1 MEPWLPI
8 IDHFRRQSVWCVAVS
23 KLSKGELKTAFALS
37 SVVGLRMFGLFLIM
51 PVFSAYALHLAGA
64 TPLLVGL
71 AIGIYGFAQALLQVP
86 VGLLS
91 DRIGRHVTITL
102 GLLVF
107 AIGSVVAAMAHGI
120 HGIILG
126 RVLQGMGAVSGA
138 SQALAADHSRDDNRG
153 KVMGIIGVSIGFAFV
168 LAIILSAP
176 LASFAG
182 LVGLFGLTAV
192 LALAAI
198 GLLWLLVPLPADH
211 RAPASARPG
220 TVLRMLVTPQLMV
233 LNVSIFMMH
242 TMLTAAFVALPLM
255 LMRNTGMALDH
266 QWQLYLPV
274 MLVSAVIMGGVLRR
288 VTSVAGNM
296 RLVVVCALGLGL
308 SLCGFSEVGDGPLLL
323 WLSAIVFFSAFNLLE
338 ASLPSLVSRL
348 APTHMRGAALGAY
361 ATSQFLGAGVGGVMG
376 GVMLQ
381 HTSLHAVFAAAAS
394 LTLLWLPLLL
404 WGRSRVV
411 VADTVVSA

>member
-1 MEPWLPI
+1 M
-8 IDHFRRQSVWCVAVS
+8 S

-64 TPLLVGL
+64 TPLLIGL

-107 AIGSVVAAMAHGI
+107 VIGSVVAAISHGI

-138 SQALAADHSRDDNRG
+138 SQALAADHSRDDNRS
-153 KVMGIIGVSIGFAFV
+153 KVMGIIGISIGFAFI

-176 LASFAG
+176 LAQLSG
-182 LVGLFGLTAV
+182 LSGLFWLTAV
-192 LALAAI
+192 LALIAI
-198 GLLWLLVPLPADH
+198 GLLWLLVPRPA
-211 RAPASARPG
+211 RRTAPDSARPAA
-220 TVLRMLVTPQLMV
+220 VLHMLVRPQLMV

-255 LMRNTGMALDH
+255 LVRNTGITLDH
-266 QWQLYLPV
+266 QWELYLPV
-274 MLVSAVIMGGVLRR
+274 MLVSVVVMGGVLRR
-288 VTSVAGNM
+288 VTSVAGSM
-296 RLVVVCALGLGL
+296 RLVLVCALGLGL
-308 SLCGFSEVGDGPLLL
+308 ALCGFGAAGNGHLLL
-323 WLSAIVFFSAFNLLE
+323 WLSAIVFFSSFNLLE

-348 APTHMRGAALGAY
+348 APAHMRGAALGAY
-361 ATSQFLGAGVGGVMG
+361 ATSQFLGAGVGGVLG

-381 HTSLHAVFAAAAS
+381 HISLSAVFVAAAA

-404 WGRSRVV
+404 WGHSRVV
-411 VADTVVSA
+411 AADTALTAA

>member
-1 MEPWLPI
+1 MWL
-8 IDHFRRQSVWCVAVS
+8 VAVS
-23 KLSKGELKTAFALS
+23 KLSKSELKTAFALS

-51 PVFSAYALHLAGA
+51 PVFSAYALHLSGA
-64 TPLLVGL
+64 TPLLIGL
-71 AIGIYGFAQALLQVP
+71 AIGVYGFAQALLQVP

-91 DRIGRHVTITL
+91 DRIGRHLTITL

-107 AIGSVVAAMAHGI
+107 VLGSAVAALAHGI

-138 SQALAADHSRDDNRG
+138 SQALAADHSRDDNRS
-153 KVMGIIGVSIGFAFV
+153 KVMGIIGISIGFAFV

-176 LASFAG
+176 LAVIAG
-182 LVGLFGLTAV
+182 LPGLFGLTAL

-198 GLLWLLVPLPADH
+198 GLLWALVPRPLHH

-220 TVLRMLVTPQLMV
+220 SVLRMLVTPQLMV

-266 QWQLYLPV
+266 QWELYLPV
-274 MLVSAVIMGGVLRR
+274 MLVSAVVMGGVLRR
-288 VTSVAGNM
+288 VTSVAGSM
-296 RLVVVCALGLGL
+296 RLVLTCALGLGL
-308 SLCGFSEVGDGPLLL
+308 ALCGFSAVGNGHVLL
-323 WLSAIVFFSAFNLLE
+323 WLSAMVFFSAFNLLE

-361 ATSQFLGAGVGGVMG
+361 ATSQFLGAGVGGVLG

-381 HTSLHAVFAAAAS
+381 HLSLSAVFAAAAT
-394 LTLLWLPLLL
+394 LTLLWVPILL

-411 VADTVVSA
+411 AADAALTV

>member
-1 MEPWLPI
+1 
-8 IDHFRRQSVWCVAVS
+8 VS
-23 KLSKGELKTAFALS
+23 KLSKQELNTAFALS

-51 PVFSAYALHLAGA
+51 PVFTAYAIHLPGA

-91 DRIGRHVTITL
+91 DRIGRHLTITV

-107 AIGSVVAAMAHGI
+107 VVGSVVAAMAHGI
-120 HGIILG
+120 VGIIVG

-138 SQALAADHSRDDNRG
+138 SQALAADHSRDDNRS
-153 KVMGIIGVSIGFAFV
+153 KVMGIIGVSIGLAFV

-176 LASFAG
+176 LAEISG
-182 LVGLFGLTAV
+182 LSGLFGLTAL

-198 GLLWLLVPLPADH
+198 GLLWMLVPRPAQ
-211 RAPASARPG
+211 RTAPAAARPG
-220 TVLRMLVTPQLMV
+220 AVLRMLVKPQLMV
-233 LNVSIFMMH
+233 LNVSVFMMH

-255 LMRNTGMALDH
+255 LMRDTGFALDR
-266 QWQLYLPV
+266 QWELYLPV
-274 MLVSAVIMGGVLRR
+274 MLISAVVMGGVLRR
-288 VTSVAGNM
+288 VTSVSGSM
-296 RLVVVCALGLGL
+296 HLILICALGLGL
-308 SLCGFSEVGDGPLLL
+308 ALYGFSTAGHGHLIL
-323 WLSAIVFFSAFNLLE
+323 WLAAIVFFSAFNLLE

-348 APTHMRGAALGAY
+348 APPHMRGAALGAY
-361 ATSQFLGAGVGGVMG
+361 ATSQFLGAGVGGVLG

-381 HTSLHAVFAAAAS
+381 HMGISAVFAAAAA
-394 LTLLWLPLLL
+394 LIILWLPLLL

-411 VADTVVSA
+411 AADAAVAA

>member
-1 MEPWLPI
+1 M
-8 IDHFRRQSVWCVAVS
+8 S

-64 TPLLVGL
+64 TPLLIGL
-71 AIGIYGFAQALLQVP
+71 AIGVYGFAQALLQVP

-107 AIGSVVAAMAHGI
+107 VSGSVAAAMAHGI
-120 HGIILG
+120 HGVILG

-176 LASFAG
+176 LASIAG
-182 LVGLFGLTAV
+182 LPGLFGLTAL
-192 LALAAI
+192 LALVAI
-198 GLLWLLVPLPADH
+198 GLLWVLVPRPQHH

-220 TVLRMLVTPQLMV
+220 SVLRMLVTPQLMV
-233 LNVSIFMMH
+233 LNVSVFMMH

-266 QWQLYLPV
+266 QWRLYLPV
-274 MLVSAVIMGGVLRR
+274 MLVSAVVMGGVLRR
-288 VTSVAGNM
+288 VTSVAGSM
-296 RLVVVCALGLGL
+296 RLVLVCAVGLGL
-308 SLCGFSEVGDGPLLL
+308 ALCGFSAAGSGHLVL
-323 WLSAIVFFSAFNLLE
+323 WLAAMGFFSAFNLLE

-348 APTHMRGAALGAY
+348 APAHMRGAALGAY
-361 ATSQFLGAGVGGVMG
+361 ATSQFLGAGVGGVLG

-381 HTSLHAVFAAAAS
+381 HISLSAVFAAAAA

-411 VADTVVSA
+411 AADAAVTV

>member
-1 MEPWLPI
+1 M
-8 IDHFRRQSVWCVAVS
+8 S
-23 KLSKGELKTAFALS
+23 KLSKQELNTAFALS

-51 PVFSAYALHLAGA
+51 PVFTAYAIHLPGA

-91 DRIGRHVTITL
+91 DRIGRHLTITV

-107 AIGSVVAAMAHGI
+107 VVGSVVAAMAHGI
-120 HGIILG
+120 VGIIVG

-138 SQALAADHSRDDNRG
+138 SQALAADHSRDDNRS
-153 KVMGIIGVSIGFAFV
+153 KVMGIIGVSIGLAFV

-176 LASFAG
+176 LAEISG
-182 LVGLFGLTAV
+182 LSGLFGLTAL

-198 GLLWLLVPLPADH
+198 GLLWMLVPRPAQ
-211 RAPASARPG
+211 RTAPAAARPG
-220 TVLRMLVTPQLMV
+220 AVLRMLVKPQLMV
-233 LNVSIFMMH
+233 LNVSVFMMH

-255 LMRNTGMALDH
+255 LMRDTGFALDR
-266 QWQLYLPV
+266 QWELYLPV
-274 MLVSAVIMGGVLRR
+274 MLISAVVMGGVLRR
-288 VTSVAGNM
+288 VTSVSGSM
-296 RLVVVCALGLGL
+296 HLILICALGLGL
-308 SLCGFSEVGDGPLLL
+308 ALYGFSTAGHGHLIL
-323 WLSAIVFFSAFNLLE
+323 WLAAIVFFSAFNLLE

-348 APTHMRGAALGAY
+348 APPHMRGAALGAY
-361 ATSQFLGAGVGGVMG
+361 ATSQFLGAGVGGVLG

-381 HTSLHAVFAAAAS
+381 HMGISAVFAAAAA
-394 LTLLWLPLLL
+394 LIILWLPLLL

-411 VADTVVSA
+411 AADAAVAA

>member
-1 MEPWLPI
+1 
-8 IDHFRRQSVWCVAVS
+8 

-71 AIGIYGFAQALLQVP
+71 AIGIYGFAQAALQIP
-86 VGLLS
+86 VGMLS

-107 AIGSVVAAMAHGI
+107 IVGSVVAACAHGI

-138 SQALAADHSRDDNRG
+138 SQALAADHSRDDNRS
-153 KVMGIIGVSIGFAFV
+153 KVMGIIGISIGLAFV

-176 LASFAG
+176 LAKIDG
-182 LVGLFGLTAV
+182 LPGLFGLTAV

-198 GLLWLLVPLPADH
+198 GLLWGLVPRLSDH
-211 RAPASARPG
+211 HAPAAARPG
-220 TVLRMLVTPQLMV
+220 SVLRMLVKPQLMV
-233 LNVSIFMMH
+233 LNVSVFMMH

-255 LMRNTGMALDH
+255 LMRNTGMPLGR
-266 QWQLYLPV
+266 QWELYLPV
-274 MLVSAVIMGGVLRR
+274 MLISAVIMGGVLRR
-288 VTSVAGNM
+288 VTSVAGSM
-296 RLVVVCALGLGL
+296 RLVTTCALGLGL
-308 SLCGFSEVGDGPLLL
+308 ALYGFSRAGDGHVLL

-348 APTHMRGAALGAY
+348 APAHLRGASLGAY
-361 ATSQFLGAGVGGVMG
+361 ATSQFFGAGVGGVLG

-381 HTSLHAVFAAAAS
+381 RISLSGVFAAAAA
-394 LTLLWLPLLL
+394 LVLLWLPLLL
-404 WGRSRVV
+404 WGRSRVIAADLAV
-411 VADTVVSA
+411 VG

>member
-1 MEPWLPI
+1 M
-8 IDHFRRQSVWCVAVS
+8 S
-23 KLSKGELKTAFALS
+23 KLSKSELKTSFALS

-51 PVFSAYALHLAGA
+51 PVFSAYALHLPGA

-71 AIGIYGFAQALLQVP
+71 AIGVYGFAQAALQIP

-107 AIGSVVAAMAHGI
+107 VIGSVVAAWVHGI
-120 HGIILG
+120 HGIIVG

-138 SQALAADHSRDDNRG
+138 SQALAADHSRDDNRS
-153 KVMGIIGVSIGFAFV
+153 KVMGIIGVSIGLAFV

-176 LASFAG
+176 LARIDG
-182 LVGLFGLTAV
+182 LPGLFGLTAL

-198 GLLWLLVPLPADH
+198 GLLWVLVPRTAGH
-211 RAPASARPG
+211 RAPAAARLG
-220 TVLRMLVTPQLMV
+220 SVLRMLVKPQLMV
-233 LNVSIFMMH
+233 LNVSVFMMH

-255 LMRNTGMALDH
+255 LKQRAGISLGN

-288 VTSVAGNM
+288 VTSVAGSM
-296 RLVVVCALGLGL
+296 RLVLICALGLGL
-308 SLCGFSEVGDGPLLL
+308 ALCGFGQVGSGHLLL
-323 WLSAIVFFSAFNLLE
+323 WLSAVVFFSAFNLLE

-348 APTHMRGAALGAY
+348 APAHMRGASLGAY
-361 ATSQFLGAGVGGVMG
+361 ATSQFLGAGVGGVLG
-376 GVMLQ
+376 GLMLQ
-381 HTSLHAVFAAAAS
+381 RVGLAAVFAAAAT
-394 LTLLWLPLLL
+394 LALLWLPLLL

-411 VADTVVSA
+411 AADAAVAT